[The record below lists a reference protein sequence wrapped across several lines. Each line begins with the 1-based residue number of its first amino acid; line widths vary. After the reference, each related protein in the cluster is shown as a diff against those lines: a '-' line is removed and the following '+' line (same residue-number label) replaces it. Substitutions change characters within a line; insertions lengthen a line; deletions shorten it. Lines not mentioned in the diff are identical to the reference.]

1 MMKINNLVRR
11 KIGRLRILSRG
22 PNTPSGRATWNC
34 RCSCR
39 NKVRVIGYNLT
50 SVPPHTTS
58 CGCARENI
66 AKARRLRPFESLYRK
81 LLHVAAKQGWEVALS
96 YEDFV
101 RLTKT
106 TDCHYCGSPVQWSA
120 FNYKRNGSAYNLDRK
135 NCKKGYTKK
144 NAVVCCAR
152 CNRAK
157 SNSFSYREWMAMTA
171 VLRK

>member
-1 MMKINNLVRR
+1 MRVNNLAGR
-11 KIGRLRILSRG
+11 KFGRLQVLSRG

-39 NKVRVIGYNLT
+39 NKVRVVGYNLT

-58 CGCARENI
+58 CGCFQEEQVI
-66 AKARRLRPFESLYRK
+66 AARRLRPFESLFRK
-81 LLHVAAKQGWEVALS
+81 LLNVAARQGWEVALS

-101 RLTKT
+101 RLTKIT
-106 TDCHYCGSPVQWSA
+106 SCHYCDNLVQWSA

-144 NAVVCCAR
+144 NVVVCCAR